1 MPSRVHPVFSPS
13 FGRLCE
19 APGLPKNILVRARA
33 RSRVWLSAPTRAAL
47 SFGPLAAFGAV
58 ESRLPHEARAGAGAV
73 VDTCLRVRGVEGL
86 RVVDVYTLDRAFNVQ
101 ARANDQWALP
111 SLDLKYHIPDWQF
124 VSSTSYFYRHTEQ
137 ARAGTFQ

>member
-1 MPSRVHPVFSPS
+1 MMPSRVHPVFSPS

-47 SFGPLAAFGAV
+47 SFGPLA
-58 ESRLPHEARAGAGAV
+58 
-73 VDTCLRVRGVEGL
+73 D
-86 RVVDVYTLDRAFNVQ
+86 
-101 ARANDQWALP
+101 
-111 SLDLKYHIPDWQF
+111 
-124 VSSTSYFYRHTEQ
+124 YFYRHTEQ